1 MDASGRRRVR
11 RLNFDLHVHHIT
23 SASNNAAH
31 TLAVAIAILPS
42 SIVPKSSSSRTKS
55 IGGGGIGGGGGGDVG
70 GVDEDDPA
78 GAAAASTAAVA
89 SVLNVVSF
97 AESTPGIFSSS
108 AIGSTADS
116 DFTTSTPFAFS
127 EFTAA
132 DSLLSLTVDELNT
145 SSTSYVVAE
154 SRRRPDD
161 AAVATHAPSTWLH
174 VSFRERARAR
184 RGLVTRLL
192 LHRDFPHLLAGN
204 RRIRQELGLLLHT
217 LVGDVTQQ
225 RVAGRLRGGL
235 ECRQALS
242 VLAVILRDPGGSR
255 TLTRLAAPNAGCFFG
270 VITAVADAIRRSR
283 VIAGGLC
290 RARRARAA
298 DDVLVRCT
306 RARRHGTACAGRSP
320 RTRLARFPVP
330 ILVGGAVHG
339 CTGRGIRQRSTVA
352 RPRSTQDIAFVARR
366 LTRCALGEGVGARG
380 RDAVWDVTRSVAG
393 RTSSTLETRPI
404 RG

>member
-23 SASNNAAH
+23 SASNKAAH
-31 TLAVAIAILPS
+31 TLAVASAILPS

-55 IGGGGIGGGGGGDVG
+55 IGGGGIGGGGGGDVV

-97 AESTPGIFSSS
+97 AESTPGTVSSS

-161 AAVATHAPSTWLH
+161 AAVATHAPSLGCMSAFVNALEHAEASSLASSFTVIFLTFSPAIAASARSLAFFFTLSSAMSPSNVSRDASAVALSADRHLSSSPSSCGILEAVAPSH
-174 VSFRERARAR
+174 VSQLQTPDVF
-184 RGLVTRLL
+184 
-192 LHRDFPHLLAGN
+192 LA
-204 RRIRQELGLLLHT
+204 
-217 LVGDVTQQ
+217 
-225 RVAGRLRGGL
+225 
-235 ECRQALS
+235 
-242 VLAVILRDPGGSR
+242 
-255 TLTRLAAPNAGCFFG
+255 
-270 VITAVADAIRRSR
+270 
-283 VIAGGLC
+283 
-290 RARRARAA
+290 
-298 DDVLVRCT
+298 
-306 RARRHGTACAGRSP
+306 
-320 RTRLARFPVP
+320 
-330 ILVGGAVHG
+330 
-339 CTGRGIRQRSTVA
+339 
-352 RPRSTQDIAFVARR
+352 
-366 LTRCALGEGVGARG
+366 
-380 RDAVWDVTRSVAG
+380 
-393 RTSSTLETRPI
+393 
-404 RG
+404 

>member
-1 MDASGRRRVR
+1 MDASRRRRVR

-31 TLAVAIAILPS
+31 TLAVASAILPS

-78 GAAAASTAAVA
+78 GAAASDAAVA

-161 AAVATHAPSTWLH
+161 AAVATHAPSDGCMSAFVNALEHAEASSLASSFTVIFLTFSPAIAASARSLAFFFTLSSAMSPSNVSRDASAVALSADKHLASSPSSCGILEAVAPSH
-174 VSFRERARAR
+174 VSQLQTPAVF
-184 RGLVTRLL
+184 
-192 LHRDFPHLLAGN
+192 LA
-204 RRIRQELGLLLHT
+204 
-217 LVGDVTQQ
+217 
-225 RVAGRLRGGL
+225 
-235 ECRQALS
+235 
-242 VLAVILRDPGGSR
+242 
-255 TLTRLAAPNAGCFFG
+255 
-270 VITAVADAIRRSR
+270 
-283 VIAGGLC
+283 
-290 RARRARAA
+290 
-298 DDVLVRCT
+298 
-306 RARRHGTACAGRSP
+306 
-320 RTRLARFPVP
+320 
-330 ILVGGAVHG
+330 
-339 CTGRGIRQRSTVA
+339 
-352 RPRSTQDIAFVARR
+352 
-366 LTRCALGEGVGARG
+366 
-380 RDAVWDVTRSVAG
+380 
-393 RTSSTLETRPI
+393 
-404 RG
+404 

>member
-42 SIVPKSSSSRTKS
+42 SIVPKSSSSSTRS
-55 IGGGGIGGGGGGDVG
+55 IGDGGGGGGDIG

-108 AIGSTADS
+108 AIGSIADS

-161 AAVATHAPSTWLH
+161 AAVATHAPSHGCMSAFVNALEHAEASSLASSFTVIFLTFSPAIAASARSLAFFFTLSSAMSPSNVSRDASAVALSADRHLASSPSSCGILEAVAPSH
-174 VSFRERARAR
+174 VSQLQTPAVF
-184 RGLVTRLL
+184 
-192 LHRDFPHLLAGN
+192 LA
-204 RRIRQELGLLLHT
+204 
-217 LVGDVTQQ
+217 
-225 RVAGRLRGGL
+225 
-235 ECRQALS
+235 
-242 VLAVILRDPGGSR
+242 
-255 TLTRLAAPNAGCFFG
+255 
-270 VITAVADAIRRSR
+270 
-283 VIAGGLC
+283 
-290 RARRARAA
+290 
-298 DDVLVRCT
+298 
-306 RARRHGTACAGRSP
+306 
-320 RTRLARFPVP
+320 
-330 ILVGGAVHG
+330 
-339 CTGRGIRQRSTVA
+339 
-352 RPRSTQDIAFVARR
+352 
-366 LTRCALGEGVGARG
+366 
-380 RDAVWDVTRSVAG
+380 
-393 RTSSTLETRPI
+393 
-404 RG
+404 

>member
-78 GAAAASTAAVA
+78 GAAASDAAVA

-97 AESTPGIFSSS
+97 AESTPGTVSSS

-161 AAVATHAPSTWLH
+161 AAVATHAPSDGCMSAFVNALEHAEASSLASSFTVIFLTFSPAIAASARSLAFFFTLSSAMSPSNVSRDASAVALSADKHLSLSPSSCGILEAVAPSH
-174 VSFRERARAR
+174 VSQLQTPPDYF
-184 RGLVTRLL
+184 
-192 LHRDFPHLLAGN
+192 
-204 RRIRQELGLLLHT
+204 
-217 LVGDVTQQ
+217 
-225 RVAGRLRGGL
+225 
-235 ECRQALS
+235 
-242 VLAVILRDPGGSR
+242 
-255 TLTRLAAPNAGCFFG
+255 
-270 VITAVADAIRRSR
+270 
-283 VIAGGLC
+283 IA
-290 RARRARAA
+290 
-298 DDVLVRCT
+298 
-306 RARRHGTACAGRSP
+306 
-320 RTRLARFPVP
+320 
-330 ILVGGAVHG
+330 
-339 CTGRGIRQRSTVA
+339 
-352 RPRSTQDIAFVARR
+352 
-366 LTRCALGEGVGARG
+366 
-380 RDAVWDVTRSVAG
+380 
-393 RTSSTLETRPI
+393 
-404 RG
+404 

>member
-70 GVDEDDPA
+70 GGDEDAPA
-78 GAAAASTAAVA
+78 GAAASDAAVA
-89 SVLNVVSF
+89 SVLKVVSF
-97 AESTPGIFSSS
+97 AKSTPGTVSSS

-161 AAVATHAPSTWLH
+161 AAVATHAPSDGCMSAFVNALEHAEASSLASSFTVIFLTFSPAIAASARSLAFFFTLSSAMSPSNVSRDASAVALSADRHLASSPSSCGILEAVAPSH
-174 VSFRERARAR
+174 VSQ
-184 RGLVTRLL
+184 LQTPPD
-192 LHRDFPHLLAGN
+192 DF
-204 RRIRQELGLLLHT
+204 
-217 LVGDVTQQ
+217 
-225 RVAGRLRGGL
+225 
-235 ECRQALS
+235 
-242 VLAVILRDPGGSR
+242 
-255 TLTRLAAPNAGCFFG
+255 
-270 VITAVADAIRRSR
+270 
-283 VIAGGLC
+283 IA
-290 RARRARAA
+290 
-298 DDVLVRCT
+298 
-306 RARRHGTACAGRSP
+306 
-320 RTRLARFPVP
+320 
-330 ILVGGAVHG
+330 
-339 CTGRGIRQRSTVA
+339 
-352 RPRSTQDIAFVARR
+352 
-366 LTRCALGEGVGARG
+366 
-380 RDAVWDVTRSVAG
+380 
-393 RTSSTLETRPI
+393 
-404 RG
+404 

>member
-70 GVDEDDPA
+70 AVDEDDPA
-78 GAAAASTAAVA
+78 GAAASDAAVA
-89 SVLNVVSF
+89 SVLKVVSF
-97 AESTPGIFSSS
+97 AKSTPGTVSSS

-161 AAVATHAPSTWLH
+161 AAVATHAPSDGCMSAFVNALEHAEASSLASSFTVIFLTFSPAIAASARSLAFFFTLSSAMSPSNVSRDASAVVLSADRHLASSPSSCGILEAVAPSH
-174 VSFRERARAR
+174 VSQ
-184 RGLVTRLL
+184 LQTPPD
-192 LHRDFPHLLAGN
+192 DF
-204 RRIRQELGLLLHT
+204 
-217 LVGDVTQQ
+217 
-225 RVAGRLRGGL
+225 
-235 ECRQALS
+235 
-242 VLAVILRDPGGSR
+242 
-255 TLTRLAAPNAGCFFG
+255 
-270 VITAVADAIRRSR
+270 
-283 VIAGGLC
+283 IA
-290 RARRARAA
+290 
-298 DDVLVRCT
+298 
-306 RARRHGTACAGRSP
+306 
-320 RTRLARFPVP
+320 
-330 ILVGGAVHG
+330 
-339 CTGRGIRQRSTVA
+339 
-352 RPRSTQDIAFVARR
+352 
-366 LTRCALGEGVGARG
+366 
-380 RDAVWDVTRSVAG
+380 
-393 RTSSTLETRPI
+393 
-404 RG
+404 

>member
-97 AESTPGIFSSS
+97 AESTPGTVSSS

-161 AAVATHAPSTWLH
+161 AAVATHAPSLGCMSAFVNALEHAEASSLASSFTVIFLTFSPAIAASARSLAFFFTLSSAMSPSNVSRDASAVALSADRHLSVSPSSCGILEAVAPSH
-174 VSFRERARAR
+174 VSQLQTPPAVF
-184 RGLVTRLL
+184 
-192 LHRDFPHLLAGN
+192 LA
-204 RRIRQELGLLLHT
+204 
-217 LVGDVTQQ
+217 
-225 RVAGRLRGGL
+225 
-235 ECRQALS
+235 
-242 VLAVILRDPGGSR
+242 
-255 TLTRLAAPNAGCFFG
+255 
-270 VITAVADAIRRSR
+270 
-283 VIAGGLC
+283 
-290 RARRARAA
+290 
-298 DDVLVRCT
+298 
-306 RARRHGTACAGRSP
+306 
-320 RTRLARFPVP
+320 
-330 ILVGGAVHG
+330 
-339 CTGRGIRQRSTVA
+339 
-352 RPRSTQDIAFVARR
+352 
-366 LTRCALGEGVGARG
+366 
-380 RDAVWDVTRSVAG
+380 
-393 RTSSTLETRPI
+393 
-404 RG
+404 

>member
-78 GAAAASTAAVA
+78 GAAASDAAVA

-97 AESTPGIFSSS
+97 AKSTPGTVSSS

-132 DSLLSLTVDELNT
+132 ESLLSLTVDELNT

-161 AAVATHAPSTWLH
+161 AAVATHAPSDGCMSAFVNALEHAEASSLASSFTVIFLTFSPAIAASARSLAFFFTLSSAMSPSNVSRDASAVALSADRHLASSPSSCGILEAVAPSH
-174 VSFRERARAR
+174 VSQ
-184 RGLVTRLL
+184 LQTPPD
-192 LHRDFPHLLAGN
+192 DF
-204 RRIRQELGLLLHT
+204 
-217 LVGDVTQQ
+217 
-225 RVAGRLRGGL
+225 
-235 ECRQALS
+235 
-242 VLAVILRDPGGSR
+242 
-255 TLTRLAAPNAGCFFG
+255 
-270 VITAVADAIRRSR
+270 
-283 VIAGGLC
+283 IA
-290 RARRARAA
+290 
-298 DDVLVRCT
+298 
-306 RARRHGTACAGRSP
+306 
-320 RTRLARFPVP
+320 
-330 ILVGGAVHG
+330 
-339 CTGRGIRQRSTVA
+339 
-352 RPRSTQDIAFVARR
+352 
-366 LTRCALGEGVGARG
+366 
-380 RDAVWDVTRSVAG
+380 
-393 RTSSTLETRPI
+393 
-404 RG
+404 

>member
-78 GAAAASTAAVA
+78 GAAASDAAVA
-89 SVLNVVSF
+89 SVLKVVSF
-97 AESTPGIFSSS
+97 AKSTPGTVSSS

-145 SSTSYVVAE
+145 SSTSYVDAE

-161 AAVATHAPSTWLH
+161 AAVATHAPSDGCMSAFVNALEHAEASSLASSFTVIFLTFSPAIAASARSLAFFFTLSSAMSPSNVSRDASAVALSADRHLASSPSSCGILEAVAPSH
-174 VSFRERARAR
+174 VSQ
-184 RGLVTRLL
+184 LQTPPD
-192 LHRDFPHLLAGN
+192 DF
-204 RRIRQELGLLLHT
+204 
-217 LVGDVTQQ
+217 
-225 RVAGRLRGGL
+225 
-235 ECRQALS
+235 
-242 VLAVILRDPGGSR
+242 
-255 TLTRLAAPNAGCFFG
+255 
-270 VITAVADAIRRSR
+270 
-283 VIAGGLC
+283 IA
-290 RARRARAA
+290 
-298 DDVLVRCT
+298 
-306 RARRHGTACAGRSP
+306 
-320 RTRLARFPVP
+320 
-330 ILVGGAVHG
+330 
-339 CTGRGIRQRSTVA
+339 
-352 RPRSTQDIAFVARR
+352 
-366 LTRCALGEGVGARG
+366 
-380 RDAVWDVTRSVAG
+380 
-393 RTSSTLETRPI
+393 
-404 RG
+404 

>member
-78 GAAAASTAAVA
+78 GAAASDAAVA
-89 SVLNVVSF
+89 SVLKVVSF
-97 AESTPGIFSSS
+97 AKSTPGTVSSS

-161 AAVATHAPSTWLH
+161 AAVATHAPSDGCMSAFVNALEHAEASSLASSFTVIFLTFSPAIAASARSLAFFFTLSSAMSPSNVSRDASAVVLSADRHLASSPSSCGILEAVAPSH
-174 VSFRERARAR
+174 VSQLQTPDVF
-184 RGLVTRLL
+184 
-192 LHRDFPHLLAGN
+192 LA
-204 RRIRQELGLLLHT
+204 
-217 LVGDVTQQ
+217 
-225 RVAGRLRGGL
+225 
-235 ECRQALS
+235 
-242 VLAVILRDPGGSR
+242 
-255 TLTRLAAPNAGCFFG
+255 
-270 VITAVADAIRRSR
+270 
-283 VIAGGLC
+283 
-290 RARRARAA
+290 
-298 DDVLVRCT
+298 
-306 RARRHGTACAGRSP
+306 
-320 RTRLARFPVP
+320 
-330 ILVGGAVHG
+330 
-339 CTGRGIRQRSTVA
+339 
-352 RPRSTQDIAFVARR
+352 
-366 LTRCALGEGVGARG
+366 
-380 RDAVWDVTRSVAG
+380 
-393 RTSSTLETRPI
+393 
-404 RG
+404 

>member
-78 GAAAASTAAVA
+78 GAAASDAAVA

-161 AAVATHAPSTWLH
+161 AAVATHAPSDGCMSAFVNALEHAEASSLASSFTVIFLTFSPAIAASARSLAFFFTLSSAMSPSNVSRDASAVALSADRHLASSPSSCGILEAVAPSH
-174 VSFRERARAR
+174 VSQ
-184 RGLVTRLL
+184 LQTPPD
-192 LHRDFPHLLAGN
+192 DF
-204 RRIRQELGLLLHT
+204 
-217 LVGDVTQQ
+217 
-225 RVAGRLRGGL
+225 
-235 ECRQALS
+235 
-242 VLAVILRDPGGSR
+242 
-255 TLTRLAAPNAGCFFG
+255 
-270 VITAVADAIRRSR
+270 
-283 VIAGGLC
+283 IA
-290 RARRARAA
+290 
-298 DDVLVRCT
+298 
-306 RARRHGTACAGRSP
+306 
-320 RTRLARFPVP
+320 
-330 ILVGGAVHG
+330 
-339 CTGRGIRQRSTVA
+339 
-352 RPRSTQDIAFVARR
+352 
-366 LTRCALGEGVGARG
+366 
-380 RDAVWDVTRSVAG
+380 
-393 RTSSTLETRPI
+393 
-404 RG
+404 